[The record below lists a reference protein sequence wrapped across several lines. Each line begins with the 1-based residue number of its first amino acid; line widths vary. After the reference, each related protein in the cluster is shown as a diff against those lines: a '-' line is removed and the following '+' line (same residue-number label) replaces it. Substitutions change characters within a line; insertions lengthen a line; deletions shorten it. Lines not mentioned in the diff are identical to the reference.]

1 MGSLEDQ
8 KWVRKQ
14 RTDIEQY
21 KRVCLGIMCAIQPKA
36 VRRKRVSE
44 PLLQVQQLY
53 CERDDRV
60 LIRDLAFTLGS
71 GDILQIEGPNGSG
84 KTTLIRILCGL
95 SDDFEGEMF
104 WRGQP
109 RQRHDDRFRQE
120 HLYFGHLTGVKTS
133 LSPRENLR
141 WILQLKGV
149 AEQGFALEAAIASAL
164 EMVGLASYEDVPVY
178 ALSAGQKR
186 RVALARLQIEPASL
200 WVLDEPFTAIDRKGV
215 AELEA
220 LVQQHAQRGG
230 SVILTT
236 HHALD
241 IPGIRKLQLGLGSGQ
256 WQIQ

>member
-1 MGSLEDQ
+1 MGDF
-8 KWVRKQ
+8 
-14 RTDIEQY
+14 
-21 KRVCLGIMCAIQPKA
+21 QPKA

-44 PLLQVQQLY
+44 PLLQVRELF

-60 LIRDLAFTLGS
+60 LIRDLAFNLGS

-95 SDDFEGEMF
+95 SDDFSGDVVWQGE
-104 WRGQP
+104 P
-109 RQRHDDRFRQE
+109 RRRHDERFRQQ
-120 HLYFGHLTGVKTS
+120 HLYFGHLTGIKSS

-149 AEQGFALEAAIASAL
+149 AEQGSTLEQAIESAL
-164 EMVGLASYEDVPVY
+164 EQVGLASYEDVPVY

-186 RVALARLQIEPASL
+186 RVALARLRIEPAQL

-220 LVQQHAQRGG
+220 LVQQHAATGG

-236 HHALD
+236 HHALN
-241 IPGIRKLQLGLGSGQ
+241 IPAVRKLQLGLGSGK
-256 WQIQ
+256 WQIL

>member
-1 MGSLEDQ
+1 M
-8 KWVRKQ
+8 
-14 RTDIEQY
+14 T
-21 KRVCLGIMCAIQPKA
+21 
-36 VRRKRVSE
+36 E
-44 PLLQVQQLY
+44 PLLHVRQLY
-53 CERDDRV
+53 CERDDRI
-60 LIRDLAFTLGS
+60 LIRELAFALGE
-71 GDILQIEGPNGSG
+71 GEILQIEGPNGSG

-95 SDDFEGEMF
+95 SDDFEGELY

-109 RQRHDDRFRQE
+109 RHRHDDRFRQE
-120 HLYFGHLTGVKTS
+120 HLYFGHLTGIKTS

-149 AEQGFALEAAIASAL
+149 VQQGEELDAAIEAALAA
-164 EMVGLASYEDVPVY
+164 VGLASYEDVPVY

-186 RVALARLQIEPASL
+186 RVALARLQIEPAAL

-220 LVQQHAQRGG
+220 LVQQHAARGG

-241 IPGIRKLQLGLGSGQ
+241 LPGLRRLQLGLGGGK